1 MEVDMALDRTAV
13 RVVSQAEHPRPRP
26 PRPRSPRTAARW
38 HHVADTGKLER
49 AAENRAYLHVLL
61 LEKEPGFLAALELA
75 INLVD
80 RELAGDRRETP
91 AAAECRSRLDLLVR
105 QAV

>member
-1 MEVDMALDRTAV
+1 
-13 RVVSQAEHPRPRP
+13 
-26 PRPRSPRTAARW
+26 
-38 HHVADTGKLER
+38 VADTGKLER

-61 LEKEPGFLAALELA
+61 LEKEPDFLAALELA

-80 RELAGDRRETP
+80 RELSDQKREART
-91 AAAECRSRLDLLVR
+91 ASECRERLDLLVR